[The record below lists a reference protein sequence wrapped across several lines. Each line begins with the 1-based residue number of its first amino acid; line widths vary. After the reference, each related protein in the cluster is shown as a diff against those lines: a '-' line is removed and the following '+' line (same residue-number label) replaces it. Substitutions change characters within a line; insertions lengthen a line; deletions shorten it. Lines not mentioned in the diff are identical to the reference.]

1 MQAVTEQSAGWRL
14 VAPSQPGLDPSPWN
28 RPGHP
33 CLRSL

>member
-1 MQAVTEQSAGWRL
+1 MQAVTEQSAV